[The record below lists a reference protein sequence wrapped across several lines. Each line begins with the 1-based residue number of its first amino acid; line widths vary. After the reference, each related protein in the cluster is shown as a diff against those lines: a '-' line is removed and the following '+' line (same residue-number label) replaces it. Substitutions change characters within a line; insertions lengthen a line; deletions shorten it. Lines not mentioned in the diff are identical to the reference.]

1 MTKEFDFFGR
11 DIISMNDFSREEIDS
26 VLNVAQEVKD
36 NPSKFKSC
44 MNGKIMAPLF
54 FENSTRT
61 SSSFQMAMLH
71 MGGSV
76 MDFDSGTSSLKKGE
90 TFRDTLMMI
99 KGYNPDV
106 VVLRHLNGGSA
117 RLAADIL
124 DCPVLN
130 AGDGQNQHPTQT
142 MLDLFTI
149 KEIRENIDGVKI
161 AMVGDLKYG
170 RTVHSLA
177 LALAKY
183 SNCKIYFVSP
193 ESLKVPKSISI
204 DLKNN
209 ELDFREN
216 SLSEFGDILKLVDI
230 VYMTRIQRERFPAGI
245 EGEQEYQKIKT
256 EYYLSK
262 NMLKNVNPS
271 LKIMHPLPKVF
282 EIDSEIDKTSFAYY
296 FKQAENGLYVRKALL
311 NLLLKKNEVEDQIS
325 EIGCQKS
332 EVKGFEK

>member
-1 MTKEFDFFGR
+1 MENEFFNK
-11 DIISMNDFSREEIDS
+11 DIISMNDFSREKIDNILNMTQEIK
-26 VLNVAQEVKD
+26 N
-36 NPSKFKSC
+36 NPDKFKSC

-61 SSSFQMAMLH
+61 STSFQMAMLH

-76 MDFDSGTSSLKKGE
+76 MDFDVGTSSLKKGE
-90 TFRDTLMMI
+90 TLKDTIMMI

-106 VVLRHLNGGSA
+106 IVLRHLNGGSA

-149 KEIRENIDGVKI
+149 KEIRKNIDGVKI

-193 ESLKVPKSISI
+193 ESLKIPKSILN

-209 ELDFREN
+209 ETDFREN
-216 SLSEFGDILKLVDI
+216 NLLEFEDVLNLVDI

-245 EGEQEYQKIKT
+245 EGEQEYQKIKNNYCLNKT
-256 EYYLSK
+256 
-262 NMLKNVNPS
+262 MLKNVNPN

-282 EIDSEIDKTSFAYY
+282 EIDHEIDKTSFAYY
-296 FKQAENGLYVRKALL
+296 FRQAENGLYVRKALL
-311 NLLLKKNEVEDQIS
+311 NLILKKEKSLEVVNEE
-325 EIGCQKS
+325 
-332 EVKGFEK
+332 

>member
-1 MTKEFDFFGR
+1 MDTNDFINR
-11 DIISMNDFSREEIDS
+11 DVISMHDFSRNEIDFI
-26 VLNVAQEVKD
+26 LDMAQEIKE

-61 SSSFQMAMLH
+61 STSFQMAMLH

-76 MDFDSGTSSLKKGE
+76 MDFDAGTSALKKGE
-90 TFRDTLMMI
+90 TLKDTLMMI

-106 VVLRHLNGGSA
+106 VILRHSNGGSA
-117 RLAADIL
+117 RLATDVL
-124 DCPVLN
+124 DCSVLN

-149 KEIRENIDGVKI
+149 REIRENIDGVKI

-193 ESLKVPKSISI
+193 ESLKVPKSILT
-204 DLKNN
+204 DLKNS

-216 SLSEFGDILKLVDI
+216 SLSELGDILKLVDI
-230 VYMTRIQRERFPAGI
+230 VYMTRIQRERFPSGV
-245 EGEQEYQKIKT
+245 EGEQEYQRIKND
-256 EYYLSK
+256 YCLKK
-262 NMLKNVNPS
+262 NMLKGVNS
-271 LKIMHPLPKVF
+271 NLKIMHPLPKVF
-282 EIDSEIDKTSFAYY
+282 EIESEIDGTSFAYY

-311 NLLLKKNEVEDQIS
+311 NLILKNGEM
-325 EIGCQKS
+325 
-332 EVKGFEK
+332 EK